1 MRYAACPPRSVS
13 TRCREVLCPGRASRS
28 TTSGSLTVPDQ
39 RKSRKADRSKENN
52 VDRANAGYNI
62 KTEKSRELI
71 ERLGRSIPGGN
82 TRSLAY
88 FAPYPLAI
96 SRGSGCRIWDVDGN
110 EFVDLLNNYTATVHG
125 HAVPAINEAMS
136 KQAALGTVF
145 PAPAEAQAE
154 LAERIV
160 DRVASVEKVRFANS
174 GTEAVMMAVRAAR
187 AFTGREKIIKA
198 EGGYHGMWEQVPV
211 SWPQDDLP
219 GRRTATPEG
228 VRELVRLVDYNNVA
242 GLEAAM
248 DGEGESVAAI
258 ILEPVTGTGVLTG
271 EPDYFAAARRLAD
284 EHGALL
290 ICDEVIT
297 LRLSTGGYQEVLGVL
312 PDLTTM
318 GKIIGGGLP
327 VGAFGGREDVMSVF
341 DPRLPDHLHHSGTFN
356 GNLMT
361 MAAGRV
367 ALDLLTQGEIERINA
382 LGERLA
388 EGLRRTLAERPDLH
402 GVVNNCGSLLHVNF
416 GTEGEVRKYSD
427 LNTDNTEAARFHLA
441 ALDEGVYFA
450 PRGFMNTSTAMDERV
465 VDDVLEA
472 CSRALE
478 RVSALLDLTR
488 VGGSG

>member
-1 MRYAACPPRSVS
+1 MLTS
-13 TRCREVLCPGRASRS
+13 CRRQRAE
-28 TTSGSLTVPDQ
+28 Q
-39 RKSRKADRSKENN
+39 EAN
-52 VDRANAGYNI
+52 VHAPNAGYNI
-62 KTEKSRELI
+62 KTERSRGLM

-96 SRGSGCRIWDVDGN
+96 SRGSGCCIWDVDGN
-110 EFVDLLNNYTATVHG
+110 EFVDLLNNYTATIHG

-136 KQAALGTVF
+136 KQAALGTAY
-145 PAPAEAQAE
+145 PAPGEPQAE

-160 DRVASVEKVRFANS
+160 GRVASVEKVRFANS

-198 EGGYHGMWEQVPV
+198 EGSYHGMWEQVPV
-211 SWPQDDLP
+211 AWPQDP
-219 GRRTATPEG
+219 SGATPYG
-228 VRELVRLVDYNNVA
+228 VRALVRLVDYNDVE
-242 GLEAAM
+242 GLQAAIEE
-248 DGEGESVAAI
+248 EGGDVAAI

-271 EPDYFAAARRLAD
+271 TPGYFAAARRLAD

-297 LRLSTGGYQEVLGVL
+297 LRLSAGGFQEVLGVR

-327 VGAFGGREDVMSVF
+327 VGAFGGREEVMSVF
-341 DPRLPDHLHHSGTFN
+341 DPRLPNHLHHSGTFN

-367 ALDLLTQGEIERINA
+367 ALDLLTQPEIERINA

-388 EGLRRTLAERPDLH
+388 DGLRRMFAEREEL
-402 GVVNNCGSLLHVNF
+402 GCVVTNRGSIVHVNF
-416 GTEGEVRKYSD
+416 ETEGEVRKYSD
-427 LNTDNTEAARFHLA
+427 LNLDSPVMAAFHLA

-450 PRGFMNTSTAMDERV
+450 PRCFMNTSTAMDEEV

-472 CSRALE
+472 CSRAMA
-478 RVSALLDLTR
+478 RVAGLLGLTK
-488 VGGSG
+488 

>member
-1 MRYAACPPRSVS
+1 MPETSKRYN
-13 TRCREVLCPGRASRS
+13 L
-28 TTSGSLTVPDQ
+28 TTA
-39 RKSRKADRSKENN
+39 R
-52 VDRANAGYNI
+52 
-62 KTEKSRELI
+62 SRELI
-71 ERLGRSIPGGN
+71 ERLSRAIPGGN

-88 FAPYPLAI
+88 FPPYPLAI
-96 SRGSGCRIWDVDGN
+96 SHGSGCRVWDVDGN

-125 HAVPAINEAMS
+125 HAVLAINEAMS

-160 DRVASVEKVRFANS
+160 NRVASVEKVRFANS

-211 SWPQDDLP
+211 SRPQDTLSE
-219 GRRTATPEG
+219 RRTATPEG
-228 VRELVRLVDYNNVA
+228 VAALVRMVDYNDVA

-248 DGEGESVAAI
+248 EEDGEDIATI

-271 EPDYFAAARRLAD
+271 TPEYFAAARRLAD

-297 LRLSTGGYQEVLGVL
+297 LRLAVGGYQEVLGVR

-327 VGAFGGREDVMSVF
+327 VGAFGGREEVMSVF

-361 MAAGRV
+361 MAAGCV
-367 ALDLLTQGEIERINA
+367 ALDLLTRDKIERLNA

-388 EGLRRTLAERPDLH
+388 NGLRQIFSQRKELRA
-402 GVVNNCGSLLHVNF
+402 VVLNCGSLVHVNF
-416 GTEGEVRKYSD
+416 ETKGEVRNYSD
-427 LNTDNTEAARFHLA
+427 LNLDSPVMAAFHLA
-441 ALDEGVYFA
+441 ALDEGAYFA
-450 PRGFMNTSTAMDERV
+450 PRCFMNTSTAMDEQII
-465 VDDVLEA
+465 DDVLEA
-472 CSRALE
+472 CSRARA
-478 RVSALLDLTR
+478 RVAGLLDLTKS
-488 VGGSG
+488 GG